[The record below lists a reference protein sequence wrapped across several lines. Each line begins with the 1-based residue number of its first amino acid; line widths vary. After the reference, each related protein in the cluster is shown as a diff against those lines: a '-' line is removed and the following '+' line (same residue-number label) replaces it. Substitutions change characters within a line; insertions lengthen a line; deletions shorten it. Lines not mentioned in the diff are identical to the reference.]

1 MPESIAD
8 LLKSKA
14 TIWIAP
20 VGTAQPDETTVAAGA
35 AWGGAWVKLGWTK
48 EPVKMKY
55 ETEEMEFMVDQIL
68 GPLDRR
74 KINEH
79 VTFETIL
86 AEATALNLAYASGG
100 ESGDVTSTAAGASQ
114 KAFEEIQIGGDP
126 FMEKY
131 AVGFEGILYDSTDT
145 AQPVRVFMTRAT
157 LFLNGELEF
166 SQANDD
172 YVGIP
177 CQVKGL
183 ADTGNSN
190 RMFKWQRVTA
200 PASS

>member
-20 VGTAQPDETTVAAGA
+20 VGTAQPDETSVAADA
-35 AWGGAWVKLGWTK
+35 SWTNWTKLGWTK
-48 EPVKMKY
+48 EPVKVKY
-55 ETEEMEFMVDQIL
+55 EFEEMEFMVDQVL

-79 VTFETIL
+79 VTIESVL
-86 AEATALNLAYASGG
+86 AEATALNLAYVSGG

-114 KAFEEIQIGGDP
+114 KAYEEIQIGGDP

-131 AVGFEGILYDSTDT
+131 AIGIEGILYDSTDT
-145 AQPVRVFMTRAT
+145 AQPVRIFFTRAT

-177 CQVKGL
+177 MQIKAL

-190 RMFKWQRVTA
+190 RLFKWQRVTA

>member
-1 MPESIAD
+1 MPEAIGD

-14 TIWIAP
+14 TVWYAP
-20 VGTAQPDETTVAAGA
+20 IGTALPDETSVAAGA
-35 AWGGAWVKLGWTK
+35 AWGSGWVKMGWTK
-48 EPVKMKY
+48 EPVKFKY
-55 ETEEMEFMVDQIL
+55 EYEEMEFTVDQIL

-79 VTFETIL
+79 VTIETIL
-86 AEATALNLAYASGG
+86 AETTALNLALASGG
-100 ESGDVTSTAAGASQ
+100 ESADVTTTAAGAGQ
-114 KAFEEIQIGGDP
+114 KAYEELAIGGDP

-131 AVGFEGILYDSTDT
+131 IFGFEGILYDSTDT
-145 AQPVRVFMTRAT
+145 AQPVRVFLDRAT
-157 LFLNGELEF
+157 FFLNGELEF

-172 YVGIP
+172 YAGIP
-177 CQVKGL
+177 LQVKGL
-183 ADTGNSN
+183 ANTASSN